1 MTKTATPKDALKRYK
16 EKRNFDITPEPSGAG
31 QRSTGHLR
39 FVIQKH
45 WATRLHYDFR
55 LELDGA
61 MKSWAVPKG
70 PSFDP
75 SDKRMA
81 MHVEDHPIS
90 YNDFEGE
97 IPAKQYGAGKVI
109 IWDKGYWVPLGPDP
123 AGDYARGRMKF
134 ELHGHKLH
142 GAWALVRMR
151 GKDAKRDPWL
161 LIKEKDNHAQAADA
175 YSVVDEQPD
184 SVSTLALPEAPGSS
198 AVTTPVK
205 ADLPQHLAP
214 QLATLVESPPSDAAA
229 WAYEL
234 KYDGYRMLARIEG
247 KSLKLFT
254 RNGHDWTAQLPA
266 LAQTLKRMKLPD
278 GWYDGEVVAPSA
290 DGLPDFQLLQQA
302 FDGRDTSHLIYYL
315 FDLPYCGGYDLRQRP
330 LAERRQLLAS
340 LLENAP
346 PSVRFSDSFDVN
358 AADLLASACQM
369 GMEGMI
375 GKRQDSTYSNRRSQD
390 WIKLKC
396 AQRQEFV
403 IVGYTDPAGSRQGFG
418 SLLLAVHDDQGKLSY
433 AGNVGT
439 GFDDKR
445 LTQLLRK
452 MQALHA
458 DRPTVQ
464 KSGIAARKVHWIR
477 AELVAE
483 VSFANWTRD
492 GHIRHAVFRGLRSD
506 KPVSVIAREEPVTLG
521 TDDVEETAPAPGSP
535 LAGLRITHPERVI
548 DQASGVTKIQVLR
561 YYALVAPLIMP
572 HLKDRPVSLVR
583 APSGVGGELFF
594 QKHLERA
601 KLVGVSDMAQ
611 RFDPDHPPYMIVAQP
626 VGLLNAAQMNVLEF
640 HTWNTTRASAVKP
653 DRFVLDLDPGE
664 GVDWDQI
671 KQATLLVRGFIN
683 ELGLQCLL
691 KTSGGKG
698 LHLVVPIRRQYSFD
712 VVKAFSQAIVQH
724 MAEVLPQ
731 RFSAKSGG
739 RNRVGKIF
747 VDYLRNGFG
756 ATTACAWSV
765 RARPG
770 LGVSVPVAWDELER
784 LHSASQWHIGNI
796 HERLDVGNSPW
807 EDHGFA
813 RQSLTAAMRALGF
826 KPAAPR
832 DGTR

>member
-1 MTKTATPKDALKRYK
+1 MTKTAAPKDALKRYK
-16 EKRNFDITPEPSGAG
+16 EKRNFDITPEPSAEG

-75 SDKRMA
+75 ADKRMA

-109 IWDKGYWVPLGPDP
+109 IWDKGVWMPLGPDP
-123 AGDYARGRMKF
+123 AGDYRRGRMKF
-134 ELHGHKLH
+134 ELHGHKLR

-151 GKDAKRDPWL
+151 GKDDKRDPWL
-161 LIKEKDNHAQAADA
+161 LIKEKDNHAQPAEAF
-175 YSVVDEQPD
+175 SVVDEHPD
-184 SVSTLALPEAPGSS
+184 SVAALPPPEVSQAPAG
-198 AVTTPVK
+198 AAPVQS
-205 ADLPQHLAP
+205 DLPPTLAP
-214 QLATLVESPPSDAAA
+214 QLATLVERPPSDHAG

-247 KSLKLFT
+247 KTIKLFT
-254 RNGHDWTAQLPA
+254 RNGNDWTAQLQA
-266 LAQTLKRMKLPD
+266 LAQTLKQMKLPD
-278 GWYDGEVVAPSA
+278 GWYDGEVIAPSPE
-290 DGLPDFQLLQQA
+290 GLPDFQLLQQA
-302 FDGRDTSHLIYYL
+302 FDGRDTSHLVYYL

-346 PSVRFSDSFDVN
+346 PSVRFSDSFDVD
-358 AADLLASACQM
+358 ATDILASACQM
-369 GMEGMI
+369 GLEGMI
-375 GKRQDSTYSNRRSQD
+375 GKRQDSTYSSRRSQD

-403 IVGYTDPAGSRQGFG
+403 IVGYTEPAGARQGFG
-418 SLLLAVHDDQGKLSY
+418 SLLLAVHDAKGKLKY

-439 GFDDKR
+439 GFDDQR
-445 LTQLLRK
+445 LRQLLRK
-452 MQALHA
+452 MRALHA
-458 DRPTVQ
+458 TSPTVQ
-464 KSGIAARKVHWIR
+464 GSGIAARKVHWIR
-477 AELVAE
+477 PELVAE

-492 GHIRHAVFRGLRSD
+492 GHIRHSVFRGLRTD
-506 KPVSVIAREEPVTLG
+506 KPASVIAREEPVTLG
-521 TDDVEETAPAPGSP
+521 AHDAEETAPAAGSP

-548 DQASGVTKIQVLR
+548 DDASGATKIQVLR

-583 APSGVGGELFF
+583 APSGVAGELFF

-601 KLVGVSDMAQ
+601 KLVGVNSMAHS
-611 RFDPDHPPYMIVAQP
+611 FDPDHPPYMIVAQP

-640 HTWNTTRASAVKP
+640 HTWNTTRASAIKP
-653 DRFVLDLDPGE
+653 DRFILDLDPGQ
-664 GVDWDQI
+664 GVHWDEI
-671 KQATLLVRGFIN
+671 KQATLLVRSFIE

-698 LHLVVPIRRQYSFD
+698 LHLVVPIRRQYSFE

-724 MAEVLPQ
+724 MASVLPQ

-756 ATTACAWSV
+756 ATTACAWSL

-770 LGVSVPVAWDELER
+770 LGISTPVAWDELDR
-784 LHSASQWHIGNI
+784 LHSAAQWHLGNI
-796 HERLDVGNSPW
+796 HERLDVGNKPW
-807 EDHGFA
+807 DDCGFE
-813 RQSLTAAMRALGF
+813 RQSLGPAMRALDF
-826 KPAAPR
+826 KPAAGAER
-832 DGTR
+832 